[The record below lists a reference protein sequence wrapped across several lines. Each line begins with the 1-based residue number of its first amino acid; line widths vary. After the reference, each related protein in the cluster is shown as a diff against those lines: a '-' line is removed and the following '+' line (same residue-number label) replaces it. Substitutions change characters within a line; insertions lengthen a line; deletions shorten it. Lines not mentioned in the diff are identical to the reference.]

1 MCVFEVVAASRRM
14 QIYADVDPQRF
25 LPSVQGPEHCIRLR
39 ISLLGMNFYPFG
51 LLLGAK
57 PRLECLDAAYAFLS
71 LGTFSGIKS
80 VPAFKFGSAQEG
92 SQMMDFWEC
101 LLCFRGF
108 AVRLP

>member
-1 MCVFEVVAASRRM
+1 MVCVFEIVAASRHM

-25 LPSVQGPEHCIRLR
+25 LPSVQGPAHYIRLR
-39 ISLLGMNFYPFG
+39 ISLLGMDFYPFG

-57 PRLECLDAAYAFLS
+57 LRLECLDAVSPFLS

-92 SQMMDFWEC
+92 CQMMDFLVC

-108 AVRLP
+108 AV